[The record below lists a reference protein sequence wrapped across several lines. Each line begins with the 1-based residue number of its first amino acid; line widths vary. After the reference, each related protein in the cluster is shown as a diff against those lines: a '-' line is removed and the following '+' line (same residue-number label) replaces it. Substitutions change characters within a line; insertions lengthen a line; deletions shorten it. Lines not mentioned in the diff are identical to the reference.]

1 MEPTDKTSYSGET
14 TPGGNGRAEEV
25 KRRAQSTAHETVN
38 RAARGAHETV
48 DRLADAAER
57 TAQRMSE
64 KGEQFSETRD
74 RVMAQTRSY
83 VQSHPIATIGIAV
96 AAGFLLSRLLRSDYH
111 H

>member
-1 MEPTDKTSYSGET
+1 MEPTDKT
-14 TPGGNGRAEEV
+14 TPGGNGHADSRQ
-25 KRRAQSTAHETVN
+25 RAQVRAHDTVD

-48 DRLADAAER
+48 DRMADAAAR
-57 TAQRMSE
+57 AAQRMNEGGE
-64 KGEQFSETRD
+64 KFSETRD

-83 VQSHPIATIGIAV
+83 VQTHPVATIGIAV